1 MDRKVV
7 WTDAAVDDLETA
19 AEYISKDSP
28 SYAAAFVLQSLES
41 AKYLSD
47 LAEMGWVVT
56 EFKKEKNREIFFH
69 YIVFIA
75 AGFEAKLL
83 VCE

>member
-28 SYAAAFVLQSLES
+28 SYAA
-41 AKYLSD
+41 
-47 LAEMGWVVT
+47 
-56 EFKKEKNREIFFH
+56 EFRNLKMKQFGKFLFTT
-69 YIVFIA
+69 IA
-75 AGFEAKLL
+75 
-83 VCE
+83 

>member
-41 AKYLSD
+41 AKSLSD
-47 LAEMGWVVT
+47 LAE
-56 EFKKEKNREIFFH
+56 REG
-69 YIVFIA
+69 
-75 AGFEAKLL
+75 AG
-83 VCE
+83 

>member
-28 SYAAAFVLQSLES
+28 SYAAAFVVQYMVS
-41 AKYLSD
+41 AKKFCD
-47 LAEMGWVVT
+47 FGERGPGGAEI
-56 EFKKEKNREIFFH
+56 KN
-69 YIVFIA
+69 
-75 AGFEAKLL
+75 
-83 VCE
+83 